1 MTINKWIAVAGGI
14 LLVAFFLYGNVVMDL
29 FRGNNT
35 NSVPMQQTSG
45 IIIEDLVVGQGEGAV
60 VGDTTIVHYV
70 GKLTTGQVFDSSRD
84 RNQTFPVTLGQG
96 RVIKGWEEGLLGMK
110 VGGTRRLTISP
121 ELAYGPNDYGPIPG
135 NSTLIFD
142 IELIDIVK
150 PAIQ

>member
-1 MTINKWIAVAGGI
+1 MTINKWIAVAAGI

>member
-1 MTINKWIAVAGGI
+1 
-14 LLVAFFLYGNVVMDL
+14 
-29 FRGNNT
+29 
-35 NSVPMQQTSG
+35 MQQTSG